1 MKSDWS
7 MNLSCLFSPQEAER
21 DGDGTLDLEEFVKVF
36 DNLFGLKGK
45 VCVCVCVCVWCV
57 VCVCVVCVYVCVCV
71 SVCVCGLILFFDRVR
86 KKFGPS
92 FRRLITTLKGTL
104 IG

>member
-45 VCVCVCVCVWCV
+45 VCVCVCGVCGVCVCVWCV
-57 VCVCVVCVYVCVCV
+57 WCVCVWCVCVCMCVCVCGVCVCVCVCVC
-71 SVCVCGLILFFDRVR
+71 
-86 KKFGPS
+86 
-92 FRRLITTLKGTL
+92 RLTFYFLTE
-104 IG
+104 